1 MTDSAL
7 TKLVFML
14 EEESAKQL
22 LKVLWP
28 KILPASSVKPL
39 YIAHKGKSDLRKS
52 IPIKLKAWNVPDT
65 LFVILHDQDS
75 HPDCKILKNDL
86 RELCA
91 SSKHTPLI
99 RIACRELEAW
109 YFGDLNAV
117 QQAFPGFSAT
127 KYKNRAQFRNP
138 DDIVNPSYEL
148 KRIIGDF
155 DKGRASREVP
165 KYMDIDNN
173 GSVSFNRTINGI
185 KNLVAAQLSAQK
197 S

>member
-1 MTDSAL
+1 M
-7 TKLVFML
+7 
-14 EEESAKQL
+14 
-22 LKVLWP
+22 
-28 KILPASSVKPL
+28 
-39 YIAHKGKSDLRKS
+39 RKS

-75 HPDCKILKNDL
+75 HPDCVKLKNDL

-99 RIACRELEAW
+99 RIVCRELEAW
-109 YFGDLNAV
+109 YFGDLDAV
-117 QQAFPGFSAT
+117 QQAFPNFSAT
-127 KYKNRAQFRNP
+127 KYKNRAKFRNP
-138 DDIVNPSYEL
+138 DGIVKPGDEL

-173 GSVSFNRTINGI
+173 ESVSFNRTINGI